1 MPEPVAAAD
10 RAFPR
15 HGGQLAAAARRY
27 GIPLPDWLDLST
39 GINPVPYPA
48 AALAPADLARLPD
61 PEATAGLADAARVA
75 YGVPEGVAVQP
86 VPGTDIALRLLPLL
100 FPRSRVAILSPTYS
114 GHAEAW
120 SAAGH
125 SVRAIGELAGARG
138 AEIVVLANPN
148 NPDGRRIAPE
158 ELSAFLARSRP
169 AALVVDEAFA
179 EVTPG
184 LSLVSA
190 MAGAPIL
197 VLRSFG
203 KFYGLAGLRLGFVL
217 GPPAILERLG
227 GMLGDWPVSGPAI
240 AIGRAALEDF
250 AWQEA
255 ARQRLA
261 ADRARLD
268 ALLAAA
274 GFDAITGTDLFR
286 LVQTPAAP
294 RLHEA
299 LAAQGIWTR
308 LFEESPDQIRLG
320 LPPPGAFA
328 RLEAALARYRS

>member
-1 MPEPVAAAD
+1 MPEPAAD

-27 GIPLPDWLDLST
+27 AIPLPDWLDLST

-48 AALAPADLARLPD
+48 AALAPGDLARLPD
-61 PEATAGLADAARVA
+61 PEATAGLTAAARRA
-75 YGVPEGVAVQP
+75 YQVPEGVAVQP
-86 VPGTDIALRLLPLL
+86 VPGTDIALRLLPWL

-125 SVRAIGELAGARG
+125 DMSLARDLDGAGG
-138 AEIVVLANPN
+138 AQIIVLANPN

-158 ELSAFLARSRP
+158 DLSAFVARSRP
-169 AALVVDEAFA
+169 TALVVDEAFA

-184 LSLVSA
+184 LSLVPA

-217 GPPAILERLG
+217 GPPALVGRLG

-240 AIGRAALEDF
+240 AIGRAALEDR
-250 AWQEA
+250 AWQDA

-268 ALLAAA
+268 GLLAAA
-274 GFDAITGTDLFR
+274 GFGAITGTDLFR
-286 LVQTPAAP
+286 LVHSSAAP

-308 LFEESPDQIRLG
+308 LFAEAPDRIRLG
-320 LPPPGAFA
+320 LPPPEAFA
-328 RLEAALARYRS
+328 RLEAALARFRP